1 MSLTPEQQVP
11 AKTSASALVRSG
23 FILDSTCEH
32 HDSAGFY
39 QAGCRFDVD
48 RYQPSLFAEAGI
60 LLPAQIA
67 RAVPQRQAEFLA
79 GRYLAHSILGELHS
93 PKREAPHI
101 GIGERRDPLWPKGVV
116 GSITHCGNEAACV
129 LASKTRLRYLGIDHE
144 NWMTPSV
151 YDEVASSI
159 LDADELT
166 RLADVHFSSAQ
177 AATLIFSAKESLF
190 KALYPTV
197 QCYFGF
203 ECAKLVSVDMGKRNL
218 VLQLREDF
226 ARRCQLQRDYLVSF
240 RVLSVG
246 IETLTLGRVASP
258 Q

>member
-1 MSLTPEQQVP
+1 MSLTPEQQAP
-11 AKTSASALVRSG
+11 AKSSASALLRSG
-23 FILDSTCEH
+23 FILDPTCEH

-93 PKREAPHI
+93 PNREAPHI
-101 GIGERRDPLWPKGVV
+101 GIGEQRDPVWPKGVV
-116 GSITHCGNEAACV
+116 GSITHCGSEAACV
-129 LASKTRLRYLGIDHE
+129 LASKARLRYLGIDRE
-144 NWMTPSV
+144 NWMTQNV
-151 YDEVASSI
+151 YDEVVSSI
-159 LDADELT
+159 LDVDELT
-166 RLADVHFSSAQ
+166 RLADVHLPSTQ

-203 ECAKLVSVDMGKRNL
+203 ECARLVSVDMDKRNL
-218 VLQLREDF
+218 VLELREDF
-226 ARRCQLQRDYLVSF
+226 ARRYQLQGGYLVSF

-246 IETLTLGRVASP
+246 IETLTLGRVANP

>member
-1 MSLTPEQQVP
+1 MSLTPEQQAP
-11 AKTSASALVRSG
+11 AKSSASALLRSG
-23 FILDSTCEH
+23 FILDPTCEH

-39 QAGCRFDVD
+39 QATCRFDVD

-93 PKREAPHI
+93 PDREAPQI
-101 GIGERRDPLWPKGVV
+101 GIGERRDPVWPKGVV
-116 GSITHCGNEAACV
+116 GSITHCGSEAACV
-129 LASKTRLRYLGIDHE
+129 LACTTRVRYLGIDRE
-144 NWMTPSV
+144 NWMSQNV
-151 YDEVASSI
+151 YDEVVSSVM
-159 LDADELT
+159 DADELT
-166 RLADVHFSSAQ
+166 RLANVHFSSTQ

-203 ECAKLVSVDMGKRNL
+203 ECARLVSVDMDKRNL

-226 ARRCQLQRDYLVSF
+226 ARRCQLQRDYVVSF

-246 IETLTLGRVASP
+246 IETLTLGCVS
-258 Q
+258 QD